1 MILELTLL
9 PSRWRDNYSCLM
21 THRNCKINWTITGKW
36 RRRKNSQKWKASPLF
51 RHIMPIRATLQSF
64 QQKGMGG
71 FNGTQA
77 LGILS
82 TSFLHNRTINKT
94 LIRDLLSDFLTRHY
108 VETWHAVTH
117 YKINAIQPESKW
129 LEIQNIQI
137 SSPTPQ
143 TTTMMTTQESR
154 TSSKFP
160 KFLQLTIKI
169 LFLLL

>member
-1 MILELTLL
+1 MAAVLRQKCAWCAGENQVWLEQMSGKRYEREDKR
-9 PSRWRDNYSCLM
+9 PNY
-21 THRNCKINWTITGKW
+21 
-36 RRRKNSQKWKASPLF
+36 A
-51 RHIMPIRATLQSF
+51 RHCQDLGFYWEWSAAPLQSF